1 MKRNLILIVILFF
14 TLIVFKGEKPKEIE
28 EFGTVNFLKGKAYY
42 TLPKQE
48 AKLELKKSML
58 IPLNATIMTD
68 KASRLEIKT
77 RDNHFVRMWEN
88 TIISCFSVNIAN
100 VKQAK
105 EIKDTKIII
114 KVKVG
119 KIWNNLLKNS
129 TASRYEVSTP
139 QGVCGVRG
147 TIYNSAVDEKGN
159 TDIMVFDGAVAV
171 TPVTLEIKETFKK
184 TFGKPYRIE
193 KPFHRIEK
201 PYHKVTKEEW
211 ESLVKAM
218 QRITISSSGK
228 REVSDFS
235 LEDVK
240 DDEFVNWNTERDKLI
255 KR

>member
-1 MKRNLILIVILFF
+1 VILFF

-171 TPVTLEIKETFKK
+171 TPVTLEIK
-184 TFGKPYRIE
+184 
-193 KPFHRIEK
+193 
-201 PYHKVTKEEW
+201 
-211 ESLVKAM
+211 
-218 QRITISSSGK
+218 
-228 REVSDFS
+228 
-235 LEDVK
+235 
-240 DDEFVNWNTERDKLI
+240 
-255 KR
+255 